1 MGFAKIALPAAFGA
15 LLAIGSP
22 VAHAQA
28 ANAVDVSADNMEI
41 IDAEHKTI
49 FRGNVIAVRPSDTT
63 KSDQVTVTSGDEK
76 QSDGSTKSV
85 TKFVDC
91 QGNVNIT
98 TKTATITG
106 DWCKL
111 DVLNDKLVVGGN
123 NVTLTQGQTVING
136 KQLDV
141 DLKTN
146 HLNMTGGRVKG
157 SFVPK

>member
-1 MGFAKIALPAAFGA
+1 MGFANIALSSTLAA
-15 LLAIGSP
+15 LIGI
-22 VAHAQA
+22 ACQITHAQA
-28 ANAVDVSADNMEI
+28 AGAVDVSADTMEI

-63 KSDQVTVTSGDEK
+63 KSDQMTVTSADEK
-76 QSDGSTKSV
+76 QTDGSTKSV

-98 TKTATITG
+98 TKTATIIG

-111 DVLNDKLVVGGN
+111 DVLNDKLVVGGA
-123 NVTLTQGQTVING
+123 NVSLTQGQTVING